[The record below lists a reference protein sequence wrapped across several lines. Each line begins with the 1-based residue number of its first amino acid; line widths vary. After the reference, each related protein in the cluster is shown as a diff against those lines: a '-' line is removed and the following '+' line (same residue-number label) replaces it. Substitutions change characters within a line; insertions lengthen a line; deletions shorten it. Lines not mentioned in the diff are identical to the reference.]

1 MASISSLFFFNP
13 TLQPQSAKPTD
24 EEYTLCKLLYY
35 YPEGAPLYEQQSH
48 VGLAEGL
55 MLFVGQFSQEQLE
68 TIRTERHSHVLLQ
81 CEPNIWLCLILHHPP
96 EPNIVREADQMY
108 SDDVLQRLAR
118 RYYLHFY
125 LFHGALSAFS
135 VPTDL
140 PSLRRVLTDFTQ
152 VFLLEFMEEGADFE
166 GFYYCPLDK
175 KAFLLVQFL
184 LNQVTTQRESVL
196 HTLVFFDGY
205 FVSSSLPHE
214 ATLTLYSY
222 CCRDRNWQRLPRLK
236 RGVDSALCTYGRLP
250 GYPKQGY
257 VYGLNDGQTVTPI
270 VQFAGNEQQFRLV
283 LWADQGLQLVLLLSP
298 EEYAADWLQ
307 DLGEVLLPQAEAI
320 RNAIKPQLQRHLQQ
334 EDNFRFIYFN
344 KMNFALKKSARLG
357 ELDAATLVSLGNIA
371 AKFNERAEY
380 ADGLVR
386 SVVKTQSH
394 WVFAVNSLDARQIFV
409 LFPNSGQAAI
419 KVEEEALRFIN
430 YYFSN
435 VFLGL

>member
-1 MASISSLFFFNP
+1 M
-13 TLQPQSAKPTD
+13 
-24 EEYTLCKLLYY
+24 
-35 YPEGAPLYEQQSH
+35 
-48 VGLAEGL
+48 
-55 MLFVGQFSQEQLE
+55 
-68 TIRTERHSHVLLQ
+68 
-81 CEPNIWLCLILHHPP
+81 
-96 EPNIVREADQMY
+96 
-108 SDDVLQRLAR
+108 
-118 RYYLHFY
+118 
-125 LFHGALSAFS
+125 
-135 VPTDL
+135 
-140 PSLRRVLTDFTQ
+140 
-152 VFLLEFMEEGADFE
+152 
-166 GFYYCPLDK
+166 
-175 KAFLLVQFL
+175 
-184 LNQVTTQRESVL
+184 
-196 HTLVFFDGY
+196 
-205 FVSSSLPHE
+205 
-214 ATLTLYSY
+214 
-222 CCRDRNWQRLPRLK
+222 
-236 RGVDSALCTYGRLP
+236 
-250 GYPKQGY
+250 
-257 VYGLNDGQTVTPI
+257 
-270 VQFAGNEQQFRLV
+270 

-298 EEYAADWLQ
+298 EEYAVDWLQ

-371 AKFNERAEY
+371 AKFNERSEY